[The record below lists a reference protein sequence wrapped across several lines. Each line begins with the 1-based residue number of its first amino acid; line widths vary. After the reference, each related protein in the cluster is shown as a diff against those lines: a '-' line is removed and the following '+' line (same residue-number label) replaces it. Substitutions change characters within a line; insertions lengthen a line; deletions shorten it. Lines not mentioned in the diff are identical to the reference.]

1 MGGLPKT
8 YVLHW
13 LALYF
18 LGADAVHEIFASWA
32 VVFYHFYVFGDFLS
46 DSLSSFCV
54 VESGD
59 GLVEGEG
66 VGADA
71 GDHDGSGGASE
82 GIFEESGEFAVSVGD
97 VCASLFFPVLD
108 EGVDAVAEGEEGFVD
123 VAALVFPLAVLHA
136 EFLGA
141 CEVDDVEFAGAVVAF
156 VGGFD
161 VQFEDCM

>member
-8 YVLHW
+8 NILHW

-18 LGADAVHEIFASWA
+18 LGADTVHEIFAARA
-32 VVFYHFYVFGDFLS
+32 VVLDYFYIFGDFLS
-46 DSLSSFCV
+46 DSLSSFGV
-54 VESGD
+54 VEGGD
-59 GLVEGEG
+59 GLVKGEG
-66 VGADA
+66 VGTDA
-71 GDHDGSGGASE
+71 GDHDGPGGAAE
-82 GIFEESGEFAVSVGD
+82 GVFEKSGEFAVSVGD
-97 VCASLFFPVLD
+97 MCASLFFAVLD

-141 CEVDDVEFAGAVVAF
+141 CEVDDVEFAGGVVSF

-161 VQFEDCM
+161 VQFEDGM